1 MTKMNWHLPS
11 WRTLQSTRERTMLA
25 AVCAVSV
32 FGIAANVSAQGTP
45 PAAGQTGKVN
55 AVIGEQVKTEE
66 AARASQKRVEQ
77 LDEETTKMLADYRQM
92 TAEAAS
98 LKGYN
103 EQLSLQVK
111 SQEEQMATMAQ
122 QVGEIETTSREV
134 LPMMNRMLSTL
145 ETFVSLDLPFLA
157 EERDNRIAALKEIM
171 GRADISTSE
180 KYRRLVEAYQIEMEY
195 GRTIE
200 AYEGKIEEKTVDFLR
215 SGRVALMYQTRD
227 GKETGYWDAAA
238 KQWKRDDDYKD
249 AMRAGLKVAKKQ
261 AAPDFIAVAVRAPK
275 ENS

>member
-1 MTKMNWHLPS
+1 MIKTNSSPPTFP
-11 WRTLQSTRERTMLA
+11 RTLRPLPRSMLA
-25 AVCAVSV
+25 AACALSV
-32 FGIAANVSAQGTP
+32 LGVAANVGAQVAP
-45 PAAGQTGKVN
+45 QAGKVN
-55 AVIGEQVKTEE
+55 TVIGEQVKTEE

-92 TAEAAS
+92 TAEAHS

-103 EQLSLQVK
+103 EQLALQVK
-111 SQEEQMATMAQ
+111 SQDEQMSTMTQ
-122 QVGEIETTSREV
+122 QLTEIETTSREV
-134 LPMMNRMLSTL
+134 LPMMNRMLATL
-145 ETFVSLDLPFLA
+145 ETFVALDLPFLT
-157 EERDNRIAALKEIM
+157 EERGNRVAALKEIM
-171 GRADISTSE
+171 GRADVSTSE

-200 AYEGKIEEKTVDFLR
+200 AYEGKMDDKTVDFLR
-215 SGRVALMYQTRD
+215 AGRIALMYQTRD

-238 KQWKRDDDYKD
+238 KQWKRDEDYQD

-261 AAPDFIAVAVRAPK
+261 AAPDFVAVAVRAPK